1 MATITSAQI
10 LTAWKERLVALQP
23 LTRAGADDRYQ
34 VVIGVRHTYM
44 GSRAVLLTCNPGRR
58 VQGGRSCSDWEF
70 QALVEVWYLD
80 APGGDAYLRAC
91 EDAEQIADDLYA
103 WLASNDGESLGLL
116 RVELEL
122 ANIMGTEQE
131 LQVSRPVRFLYRGL
145 E

>member
-1 MATITSAQI
+1 MPVITSSQI
-10 LTAWKERLVALQP
+10 LQEWKSRIEALDP
-23 LTRAGADDRYQ
+23 LTRAGVDDRYQ

-58 VQGGRSCSDWEF
+58 VQGGRSCSDWEC
-70 QALVEVWYLD
+70 QALIEVWYVD
-80 APGGDAYLRAC
+80 TPGGGAYLRVA
-91 EDAEQIADDLYA
+91 EDAEQIADDLYT
-103 WLASNDGESLGLL
+103 WLASDAGETLGLL

-122 ANIMGTEQE
+122 ANIVGTENE